1 MSTIEAREKLLQTIT
16 SHIQAELY
24 DYSYQPQPDEES
36 NESGILEG
44 RNEFANQL
52 WEIINKKG
60 EANG

>member
-1 MSTIEAREKLLQTIT
+1 MKVTIEAREKLLQTIT

-24 DYSYQPQPDEES
+24 DYSYRPQPDEES

-60 EANG
+60 E